1 MHVMH
6 LACVGDALVSILME
20 LSDDTRIW
28 PGNSRDARLEQAWQ
42 DYKLY
47 CRSNAIPDMC
57 ERKTFT
63 HSALR
68 ADYAQLSQK
77 YMRAAAAR
85 YIVFWLDDLF
95 TRLSHGGLLHD
106 GFRLSGPSL

>member
-6 LACVGDALVSILME
+6 LACVGDCLVSILLE
-20 LSDDTRIW
+20 LSDDENIW
-28 PGNSRDARLEQAWQ
+28 PGNSRDARLEHAWT
-42 DYKLY
+42 DYKKY

-63 HSALR
+63 HAALR
-68 ADYAQLSQK
+68 MDFAQLSQK

-85 YIVFWLDDLF
+85 YIVFWLYKAF
-95 TRLSHGGLLHD
+95 ATRAPAQWLQAPGSKLI
-106 GFRLSGPSL
+106 